1 MKWMVANVVG
11 KKYSEV
17 DRAYLAGFVD
27 ADGAVMA
34 HIEPHQEKKF
44 KFRIRL
50 ELKITQ
56 KNNKVLLYF
65 CQKYNCGSVIKNRSV
80 YDWRI
85 RDQKDVA
92 WLLHF
97 LKPYSRSKQ
106 KQIEKALIIVE
117 SEIKSKADLLRMAR
131 LADALSRFN
140 VRSTNRRKNYT
151 AKIQEYF
158 SRND

>member
-27 ADGAVMA
+27 ADGAIMA
-34 HIEPHQEKKF
+34 YIEPHQEKKF
-44 KFRIRL
+44 KFRVRL

-56 KNNKVLLYF
+56 KNNATLLYF
-65 CQKYNCGSVIKNRSV
+65 YQKYNCGNVVKNRSV
-80 YDWRI
+80 YDWRV
-85 RDQKDVA
+85 RSQKDVA

-106 KQIEKALIIVE
+106 RQIEKALMIVE
-117 SEIKSKADLLRMAR
+117 NKIKSKTDLLRMAR
-131 LADALSRFN
+131 LADTLSRFN

-158 SRND
+158 SCND